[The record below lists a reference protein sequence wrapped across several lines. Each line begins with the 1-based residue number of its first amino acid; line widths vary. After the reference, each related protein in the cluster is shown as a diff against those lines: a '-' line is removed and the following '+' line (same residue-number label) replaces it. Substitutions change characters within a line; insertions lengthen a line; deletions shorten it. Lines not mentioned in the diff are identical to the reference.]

1 MITTAGPA
9 LVAAIDDDVDR
20 LLQAEPDVRED
31 LPDSVHQMRVATRRL
46 RSVLRS
52 YRKVLRASD
61 VGEIRDEL
69 RWLAGLL
76 GEARDAEVRGERFA
90 ALLEEY
96 RSARPGNRRKRDR
109 TTPLAEAP
117 SAPDAP
123 SDDDRKAQLR
133 TIRGLVNHERA
144 LYTSAHG
151 RLLTELDGPRYARLR
166 TALLDLRRDPPLHPR
181 RAESEATRVFSTVL
195 RDDFGGLHRLVQDEA
210 TLRADPAVEESER
223 IEHLHDIRKFAKR
236 LRYSAEAAAQVL
248 GDPAVELAERAKKLQ
263 SVLGDHRDAIEAMTT
278 IHLAAERSRAA
289 STSAFDRLYQSEA
302 DAARKALE
310 QYPVATEFVRIR
322 YHH

>member
-1 MITTAGPA
+1 MNTTAGPA

-20 LLQAEPDVRED
+20 LLRAEPDVRED

-52 YRKVLRASD
+52 YRKVLRASAA
-61 VGEIRDEL
+61 GEIREEL

-96 RSARPGNRRKRDR
+96 RSARPGDR
-109 TTPLAEAP
+109 SEHSTPLAEAP
-117 SAPDAP
+117 SAPDGN
-123 SDDDRKAQLR
+123 RKAQLR
-133 TIRGLVNHERA
+133 TIRGLVKHERA
-144 LYTSAHG
+144 LYVSAHE

-166 TALLDLRRDPPLHPR
+166 TALLDLRRDPPLHSR
-181 RAESEATRVFSTVL
+181 RAGSEATRVFSTVL
-195 RDDFGGLHRLVQDEA
+195 RDDFGGLRRLVRDEA
-210 TLRADPAVEESER
+210 AVRADPAVGESER
-223 IEHLHDIRKFAKR
+223 IEHLHDIRKYAKR

-248 GDPAVELAERAKKLQ
+248 GDPATELAERAKKLQ

-278 IHLAAERSRAA
+278 IHLAAGRSRAA

-310 QYPVATEFVRIR
+310 QYPAATEFVRTH
-322 YHH
+322 YHR